1 MPRLLPQFLIAA
13 LACATLAGASGAQ
26 SSKKTVPPDASS
38 STQKGLSLAEAG
50 HCREALPILKKYA
63 PLAAEKQLKVKG
75 GLAAVRCGLAL
86 DQVDD
91 VVNVLLWLTREFP
104 ADPDVLY
111 VSTHTYSD
119 LSTRFAL
126 QLGRT
131 APLSHQAR
139 ELDAESLEEQAKWD
153 DAAAEYKLIL
163 KQEPDLPGIHYRLG
177 RVILSRPATATT
189 VEDAR
194 TEFQAELKID
204 PKNAGAEYVLGELSR
219 QSEQWEDAIEH
230 FSRASKLDASFA
242 DAFLGLGSSLNSAGR
257 YAEAI
262 PPLET
267 EVRLRPANP
276 TGHYQLTIAYSRTG
290 RKQDAAQELALFQQT
305 SEKALKEMHRES
317 RRPQE
322 PAPPQ

>member
-1 MPRLLPQFLIAA
+1 MQRLLREFLIAA

-26 SSKKTVPPDASS
+26 SPQKAVPLDASS
-38 STQKGLSLAEAG
+38 STQKGLSLAEG
-50 HCREALPILKKYA
+50 GRCREALPILKRYA
-63 PLAAEKQLKVKG
+63 PRAAEKQLKVKG

-91 VVNVLLWLTREFP
+91 VVSVLLWLTREFP

-111 VSTHTYSD
+111 LSTHTYSD

-126 QLGRT
+126 QLGRM

-139 ELDAESLEEQAKWD
+139 ELNAEALESQGRWD
-153 DAAAEYKLIL
+153 DAAAEYKQIL
-163 KQEPDLPGIHYRLG
+163 KQEPGLPGIHYRLG

-189 VEDAR
+189 AEDAR
-194 TEFQAELKID
+194 TEFQAELQID

-219 QSEQWEDAIEH
+219 GSQQWEDAIEH
-230 FSRASKLDASFA
+230 FSRASRLDANFA
-242 DAFLGLGSSLNSAGR
+242 DAFLGLGFSLNSAHR

-267 EVRLRPANP
+267 EVRLQPANP
-276 TGHYQLTIAYSRTG
+276 TGHYQLAISYHKIG
-290 RKQDAAQELALFQQT
+290 REQDAAREMALFQQT
-305 SEKALKEMHRES
+305 SDKAKEMQGEVQH
-317 RRPQE
+317 PQE
-322 PAPPQ
+322 PAHPQ

>member
-1 MPRLLPQFLIAA
+1 MQRLLREFLIAA
-13 LACATLAGASGAQ
+13 LACGTLAGASGAQ

-38 STQKGLSLAEAG
+38 TTQKGLSLAEG
-50 HCREALPILKKYA
+50 GRCREALPILKKYA
-63 PLAAEKQLKVKG
+63 PLAAERQLKVKG
-75 GLAAVRCGLAL
+75 GLAAIRCGLAL
-86 DQVDD
+86 DQVED
-91 VVNVLLWLTREFP
+91 VVNVVLWLTREFP
-104 ADPDVLY
+104 SDPDVLY

-119 LSTRFAL
+119 LSARFAL

-139 ELDAESLEEQAKWD
+139 ELNAESLEAQAKWD
-153 DAAAEYKLIL
+153 DAAAEYKQIL

-189 VEDAR
+189 AEDAR
-194 TEFQAELKID
+194 AEFQAELKID
-204 PKNAGAEYVLGELSR
+204 SKNAGAEYVLGELSR
-219 QSEQWEDAIEH
+219 QAQQWEDAIEH
-230 FSRASKLDASFA
+230 FSRASKLDANFG
-242 DAFLGLGSSLNSAGR
+242 DAFLGLGFSLNSAGR

-267 EVRLRPANP
+267 EVRLQPANP

-290 RKQDAAQELALFQQT
+290 RKEDAAKEMALFQQT
-305 SEKALKEMHRES
+305 SEKALKEIHGES
-317 RRPQE
+317 QQPQE